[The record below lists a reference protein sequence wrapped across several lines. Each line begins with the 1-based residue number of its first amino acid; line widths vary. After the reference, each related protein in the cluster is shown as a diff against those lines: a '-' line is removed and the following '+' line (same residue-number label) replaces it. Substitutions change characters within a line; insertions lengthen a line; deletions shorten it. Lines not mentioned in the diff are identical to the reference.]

1 MVRKNL
7 ENRKDDELSSIS
19 ENGGVK
25 MKKIRRPYTIDD
37 RKVWITGDSEQQVS
51 EQYAEMLMD
60 ARGILP
66 KARQKVLFCDLLD
79 SWFEYK
85 KSHNQIGIQTARAY
99 TSHLKAIKEYF
110 KGKTVNQVTWQS
122 VQAFLDNYLD
132 KSRSSARHKKIIIAQ
147 ALQWA
152 VSDGVIAVNPAKD
165 SRIIIQQKA
174 RKRNEVP
181 FQAYLGMIDKINLI
195 AYMRDRALFALIA
208 FTGMR
213 RGEALALRWQ
223 DIDWVGGVINIKRTI
238 VYDGN
243 KPVVKDPKTDAGIRA
258 YPIIPQLKD
267 VLAPMRKDIGFIVSV
282 DGLSPLGETGY
293 CRAWERICKQVNLE
307 GYTAHQ
313 FRHTVVSILAS
324 SPNISPKTT
333 QTMAGH
339 SDFSTTMD
347 VYAKTEVETLLT
359 AGRIFTEMIQKR
371 LTI

>member
-1 MVRKNL
+1 MVHKNI
-7 ENRKDDELSSIS
+7 ENRKDDELSHIS
-19 ENGGVK
+19 EDGGVK
-25 MKKIRRPYTIDD
+25 MKKIRRPYLIDG
-37 RKVWITGDSEQQVS
+37 RKVWITGDSEQQMS
-51 EQYAEMLMD
+51 EQYAEMLM
-60 ARGILP
+60 AERGIFQ
-66 KARQKVLFCDLLD
+66 KAKQKVMFCDLLD

-85 KSHNQIGIQTARAY
+85 KAHNQIGIQTARAY
-99 TSHLKAIKEYF
+99 AAHLKGIKEYF
-110 KGKTVNQVTWQS
+110 KGKSVNQVTWQN

-132 KSRSSARHKKIIIAQ
+132 KSKSSARQKKIIIGQ

-152 VSDGVIAVNPAKD
+152 VSDGLITVNPAKD

-174 RKRNEVP
+174 GRRSEVP
-181 FQAYLGMIDKINLI
+181 FQAYLDMVYNIDLI
-195 AYMRDRALFALIA
+195 AYLRDRSLFALIA

-213 RGEALALRWQ
+213 RGEVLALRWQ
-223 DIDWVGGVINIKRTI
+223 DIDWAGGIINIRRTVI
-238 VYDGN
+238 FDGN
-243 KPVVKDPKTDAGIRA
+243 KPVLKDPKTEAGIRA
-258 YPIIPQLKD
+258 YPIIPQLQE
-267 VLAPMRKDIGFIVSV
+267 VLLPMKKDIGYIVSL
-282 DGLSPLGETGY
+282 DGLSPLSETAY
-293 CRAWERICKQVNLE
+293 FRAWERICKQINPD

-359 AGRIFTEMIQKR
+359 AGRLFTEMIQKR